1 VLGTMYPI
9 SLVPFSSCGQSLG
22 EEEEEEEED

>member
-9 SLVPFSSCGQSLG
+9 SLPFSSCGQSLE

>member
-9 SLVPFSSCGQSLG
+9 SLPFSSCGQSL